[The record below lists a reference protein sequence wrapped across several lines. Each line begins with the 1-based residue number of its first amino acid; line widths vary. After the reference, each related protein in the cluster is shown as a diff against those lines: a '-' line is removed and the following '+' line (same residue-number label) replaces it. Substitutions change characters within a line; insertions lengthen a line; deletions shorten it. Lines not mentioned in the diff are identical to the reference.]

1 MSWKGFM
8 IDNQRGSFAA
18 NPFTRWCY
26 QRDFKRKSFDQFI
39 YRCDDIQSQKKSLTS
54 RLNWY
59 LQQKS
64 YQIKVPGKH
73 EMKSV
78 TFYKTKIETV
88 LKFYSFHNSL
98 QNNVNFAGGSIKNFF
113 FDFRLYMVN
122 ASGSNRS
129 EMDQNRIKGLIQIS
143 FRVMHIIPNQPFR
156 KPSSLLVL
164 V

>member
-1 MSWKGFM
+1 
-8 IDNQRGSFAA
+8 
-18 NPFTRWCY
+18 
-26 QRDFKRKSFDQFI
+26 
-39 YRCDDIQSQKKSLTS
+39 
-54 RLNWY
+54 
-59 LQQKS
+59 
-64 YQIKVPGKH
+64 
-73 EMKSV
+73 MKSV

-98 QNNVNFAGGSIKNFF
+98 QNNVNFAGGSIKKFF
-113 FDFRLYMVN
+113 FDCRLYMVN

-143 FRVMHIIPNQPFR
+143 FRVMHIIPDQPFR